1 MTKVYHADLFGS
13 RQYKY
18 DFLESQDIFS
28 IDWQEVNP
36 SSPFYLFIP
45 QNTDLLA
52 EYNQYWKITN
62 IMPINVLGF
71 QSHRDNFAID
81 FDKEEIDKRIKEMLN
96 QKISDQDFAK
106 KYDLKD
112 NRDWKLSEAR
122 QSLRSISEW
131 ENLITDCL
139 YRPFDMRF
147 CCFSTI
153 TMDYPR
159 RELIN
164 HVFNKE
170 NLCLLSSR
178 QQATIG
184 YRHCWVTKE
193 IPESCAISTTS
204 REGNQVFP
212 LYIYPNT
219 ENEQG
224 NLFTVRSP
232 NFDPQFLAEITSKL
246 GKTPSPENIFYYI
259 YAIFHSPTYRQRY
272 GEFLKID
279 FPRLPLTSDKKLFDK
294 LAKLGEELVKL
305 HLMESKKLHKFI
317 TKYQGEGD
325 HLVSEVT
332 YKPEEQ
338 RVYINKDQYFL
349 GITPEIWGF
358 KIGGYQVLDK
368 WLKDR
373 KKANRNLSFED
384 ILHYQKI
391 VIALTETQK
400 SMTEIDQTISQW
412 PII

>member
-18 DFLESQDIFS
+18 DLLESQDIFS

-52 EYNQYWKITN
+52 EYNQYWQINK
-62 IMPINVLGF
+62 IMPVNSVGIVTGKDSETVAF
-71 QSHRDNFAID
+71 SHEEAVNLCEKHDLQKQVITPILYRIFDSRFITYDNQVVTRSRYEVMRNF
-81 FDKEEIDKRIKEMLN
+81 LN
-96 QKISDQDFAK
+96 Q
-106 KYDLKD
+106 
-112 NRDWKLSEAR
+112 
-122 QSLRSISEW
+122 
-131 ENLITDCL
+131 ENLGIVCT
-139 YRPFDMRF
+139 
-147 CCFSTI
+147 
-153 TMDYPR
+153 
-159 RELIN
+159 
-164 HVFNKE
+164 
-170 NLCLLSSR
+170 R
-178 QQATIG
+178 QQSIQVDWNLVG
-184 YRHCWVTKE
+184 VTNSIIESSYISNKTAE
-193 IPESCAISTTS
+193 I
-204 REGNQVFP
+204 NYLFP

-400 SMTEIDQTISQW
+400 LMTEIDQTIPQW